1 MLTALPFAAK
11 SQDESKYLK
20 GAVTYDDDKIVFYR
34 NIETPGLSADQIFN
48 AVKGWSVIEFSGEG
62 QQVLI
67 VNPEK
72 KSVTVRGSRKIN
84 VRVGLFPSKVNAN
97 FFAEFACA
105 DGVCKI
111 KYLKLHYT
119 NNPSSKNPTDVLT
132 AEEYISDRYA
142 LNKAGTKLLGGTGSY
157 RKETIDMID
166 EITEK
171 AKNAIY
177 DYNTTEIV
185 ERRLNTTIPVSDDQN
200 YREPVKVPKL
210 VEGKEKSN
218 IEPPLTAE
226 KLQHSEQSEPADKA
240 EPDPVTV
247 RQQSVPDG
255 FMAIPAT
262 KIPGNIIKA
271 VSDNGIRLVAVN
283 GATLESEI
291 TGEGGLGVKNGVP
304 ALFFIAEG
312 LQPKLSIAD
321 RVTFQFVNE
330 VYKNAVI
337 TIEPWMIIEC
347 SVEQVGGEL
356 VTGRIETVWV
366 K

>member
-34 NIETPGLSADQIFN
+34 DIETPGLSADQIFN

-72 KSVTVRGSRKIN
+72 KSVTVRGSRKID
-84 VRVGLFPSKVNAN
+84 VRVGLFPSKVNMN

-105 DGVCKI
+105 DGICKI

-157 RKETIDMID
+157 RKETIDIID
-166 EITEK
+166 EITKK

-177 DYNTTEIV
+177 DYNTTEVV
-185 ERRLNTTIPVSDDQN
+185 ERRLNTTIPVGEDHGH
-200 YREPVKVPKL
+200 REPVKVPEL
-210 VEGKEKSN
+210 VEGKEKSQ
-218 IEPPLTAE
+218 IEPPLPAE
-226 KLQHSEQSEPADKA
+226 KPQHSEQREPADKV
-240 EPDPVTV
+240 EPDLVTV
-247 RQQSVPDG
+247 GQQSVPKD

-271 VSDNGIRLVAVN
+271 VSENGIRLVALN
-283 GATLESEI
+283 GAALATEI

-304 ALFFIAEG
+304 ALFFIAKDK
-312 LQPKLSIAD
+312 QPKLSTAD

-337 TIEPWMIIEC
+337 TMEPWMIIEC
-347 SVEQVGGEL
+347 SVEHNEDEV
-356 VTGRIETVWV
+356 VICRIEAVWV